1 MKLQILLLI
10 ATVSVATAQTP
21 DPRSEAE
28 KAYRAAETRAIQQAM
43 AKCPDA
49 AR

>member
-10 ATVSVATAQTP
+10 TTVSVATAQTP
-21 DPRSEAE
+21 NPRSEAE
-28 KAYRAAETRAIQQAM
+28 KAYRAVESSAIKQAM